1 MKIKLVFEAKSPI
14 FLQTGYLHSIQGLIY
29 NMLDRLSADWLHTEG
44 FQHKNRFF
52 KLFVFSEINERGK
65 FVKNKGFYFPE
76 RISFYLA
83 SPIHWIIE
91 QIAKNGIMAES
102 YKLGCNDVKLVE
114 ISTYPQEK
122 IENEKVIIKTLSPIE
137 VHSTLKKPDG
147 SSKTYYYNPREQ
159 EFSTLIEKNIKKKW
173 EILHKKECKLSLK
186 ISPLYGRNL
195 KEKTII
201 VKDSV
206 IKGWKG
212 RFILEGDNEL
222 IQLAFETGLGS
233 HNSLGFGMIEPVKQR
248 RKEGNYASR
257 IS

>member
-1 MKIKLVFEAKSPI
+1 MKIKLVFEAQSPI
-14 FLQTGYLHSIQGLIY
+14 FLPTGYLYSIQGLIY
-29 NMLDRLSADWLHTEG
+29 NMLDRLSSDWLHSEG

-83 SPIHWIIE
+83 SPINWIIE
-91 QIAKNGIMAES
+91 QIAKNGIMAEG
-102 YKLGCNDVKLVE
+102 YKLANNDVKLVE
-114 ISTYPQEK
+114 INTYPQHK
-122 IENEKVIIKTLSPIE
+122 IDERKTLIRTLSPIE

-147 SSKTYYYNPREQ
+147 SSKTYYYNPKER
-159 EFSTLIEKNIKKKW
+159 EFSTLIENNIKKKW
-173 EILHKKECKLSLK
+173 EILNKKECNLSLK
-186 ISPLYGRNL
+186 ITPVNTRRL

-201 VKDSV
+201 VKNSV

-212 RFILEGDNEL
+212 RFTLEGDKEL
-222 IQLAFETGLGS
+222 IQLAFETGLGT
-233 HNSLGFGMIEPVKQR
+233 HNSLGFGMIEPVTQR

>member
-29 NMLDRLSADWLHTEG
+29 NMLDRLSADWLHSEG

-52 KLFVFSEINERGK
+52 KLFVFSEINEKGK

-91 QIAKNGIMAES
+91 QIAKNGIMTES

-159 EFSTLIEKNIKKKW
+159 EFSALIEKNIKKKW
-173 EILHKKECKLSLK
+173 EILNKKECKLSLK
-186 ISPLYGRNL
+186 ITPANVKHL
-195 KEKTII
+195 KERTII

-212 RFILEGDNEL
+212 RFILEGDKEL

-233 HNSLGFGMIEPVKQR
+233 HNSLGFGMIEPITPR
-248 RKEGNYASR
+248 RKEG
-257 IS
+257 